1 MTLRELEELL
11 AIYGA
16 DRRRW
21 PERAGARAEA
31 LVATNAAARRLQ
43 DAAAA
48 LDKVMAAAPRVAAA
62 RMPAL
67 AERIVAAAQ
76 RTPRVIN
83 GGRGTAPETPTVVP
97 LPVRKPV
104 SKGSLFGLQMR
115 QAVSVLAAALVVGV
129 FIGASG
135 FSQNAVMAVE
145 DVTGVDLGAS
155 PSTLVQLSSELE
167 EDQLL

>member
-1 MTLRELEELL
+1 MGADMTIGERDMTLRELEELL

-67 AERIVAAAQ
+67 ADAYGLTDWFASRGVSKDQAHACLARTDQIQAIAAQ
-76 RTPRVIN
+76 TQKWSTDDGIDQTPTIFIN
-83 GGRGTAPETPTVVP
+83 GAKTDIAEWAQLEP
-97 LPVRKPV
+97 
-104 SKGSLFGLQMR
+104 
-115 QAVSVLAAALVVGV
+115 AL
-129 FIGASG
+129 
-135 FSQNAVMAVE
+135 QNA
-145 DVTGVDLGAS
+145 GAR
-155 PSTLVQLSSELE
+155 
-167 EDQLL
+167 